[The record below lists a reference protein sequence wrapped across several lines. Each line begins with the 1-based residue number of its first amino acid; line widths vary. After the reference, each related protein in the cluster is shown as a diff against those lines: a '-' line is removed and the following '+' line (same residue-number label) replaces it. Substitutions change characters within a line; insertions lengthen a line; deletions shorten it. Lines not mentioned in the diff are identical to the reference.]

1 MDLLLT
7 LTVVLIAAKIGGL
20 AAKKL
25 GQPTV
30 VGEIIIGI
38 VLGPYALSILQPTE
52 LMKGLGEIGIILL
65 MFLIGLHT
73 DIEKFEKLFTKGF
86 AIALLGVV
94 VPLIMGSCA
103 GLLLGW
109 GLEASIFLGGIL
121 MATSVSIT
129 SRTLADLRKLKTRA
143 GTAILDAAVADDII
157 GVVAFVF
164 LLGVLGGR
172 GFEPLRSLLTVSG
185 IAIFFFV
192 VLKLSKRI
200 LIPFLKFGEH
210 LNFRIKE
217 GLFSLIL
224 ALILF
229 FAFVS
234 KSVGLSAILGSFL
247 LGLVI
252 PHREVKRVQHEIYAI
267 SYGFA
272 IPIFFTYV
280 GVLLNPVVVAFSIVP
295 VSIILFVAIVSKIIG
310 CSLASLPFGFNKAET
325 LLIGF
330 GMVPRMEV
338 AIVMSELGRNT
349 GLVSSSNFSM
359 IISVLVLTILITPIF
374 LKMITSRYG
383 KMLK

>member
-1 MDLLLT
+1 MYILLGLAII
-7 LTVVLIAAKIGGL
+7 LIGAKIGGL

-25 GQPTV
+25 GQPSV

-38 VLGPYALSILQPTE
+38 VLGPYVLSVIQPTDFIR
-52 LMKGLGEIGIILL
+52 GLGEIGIVLL

-73 DIEKFEKLFTKGF
+73 DIKRFEKLFTEGF
-86 AIALLGVV
+86 TIAFLGVV
-94 VPLIMGSCA
+94 TPLILGSCA
-103 GLLLGW
+103 GMLLGW
-109 GLEASIFLGGIL
+109 DLAGSVFLGGIL

-129 SRTLADLRKLKTRA
+129 SRALSELGKLKSRA

-157 GVVAFVF
+157 GVIAFIF
-164 LLGVLGGR
+164 LLAVLGGR
-172 GFEPLRSLLTVSG
+172 GFDPFQFLLTISG
-185 IAIFFFV
+185 IGLFFFI
-192 VLKLSKRI
+192 VLKLSKRV

-210 LNFRIKE
+210 LNFRVKE

-280 GVLLNPVVVAFSIVP
+280 GVLLNPVMIAFSIVP
-295 VSIILFVAIVSKIIG
+295 VSIILFVAVISKIMG

-338 AIVMSELGRNT
+338 AIVMAELGRNA
-349 GLVSSSNFSM
+349 GLISSSNFSM
-359 IISVLVLTILITPIF
+359 IISVLVLTILITPVL
-374 LKMITSRYG
+374 LKMTVSRYG